1 MAIFDYSYND
11 FTGFTFNGK
20 HSSEFKVL
28 RTNDGGDRYQ
38 DILVP
43 DVSDNSEEVPGGVGE
58 YYFGSSF
65 GVREFSI
72 NIAYDELNEADK
84 RRLKKWLY
92 PDHSLHELIFDERP
106 YIKYWVKLSKAPEF
120 DELCFD
126 NKENGQRVYKGE
138 AKLDF
143 TAYMPYGMVVDK
155 KLDSEIYDKYNN
167 IDQWG
172 EASGLLAGTALR
184 PLDKFVKS
192 GKTWISRI
200 YNPGDFDTDWVASF
214 AHNTA
219 GVKFTLKSIPSESGA
234 TGKGAIDYEDTYTPD
249 TNHEWAIFINGKKYN
264 MKYEN
269 DSWYYTFNNI
279 EYHCSVSGSY
289 FINDYGE
296 TYKGYIYENVAFATY
311 NVQGLA
317 DTDEPFLIYL
327 TDGKHLNCFYVSL
340 VLDGIAYINH
350 TYWAYV
356 LFGDDY
362 YVNELSGGQS
372 VADSYNFSLYDGS
385 ELKNEFTLT
394 FPATL
399 YSNPNNIGEVETA
412 AVNDCEIKID
422 TQKQTI
428 NYRYKTDGTN
438 YTPWTGISGLITAGE
453 LFKLPQS
460 ELGAITQRIVITP
473 TSSEE
478 NFITDPTIEYT
489 YLYK

>member
-65 GVREFSI
+65 GVREFPI

-138 AKLDF
+138 AKLAF

-200 YNPGDFDTDWVASF
+200 YNPGDFDTDWTVSF
-214 AHNTA
+214 AHTVAGIKLVRSGTA
-219 GVKFTLKSIPSESGA
+219 LVDGP
-234 TGKGAIDYEDTYTPD
+234 GAIEEDGTISSTLNYV
-249 TNHEWAIFINGKKYN
+249 IFIDEKQYT
-264 MKYEN
+264 MTYEN
-269 DSWYYTFNNI
+269 SSWYYTINDI
-279 EYHCSVSGSY
+279 QYHCSVNKNY

-296 TYKGYIYENVAFATY
+296 TYKAYIYVENESSAKYELTGVLTAQTL
-311 NVQGLA
+311 V
-317 DTDEPFLIYL
+317 YL
-327 TDGKHLNCFYVSL
+327 QDGISIHCYYVSK
-340 VLDGIAYINH
+340 VEDGYAYISY
-350 TYWAYV
+350 TDWKGTSIPQYS
-356 LFGDDY
+356 D
-362 YVNELSGGQS
+362 ELSGGRS
-372 VADSYNFSLYDGS
+372 IADSYNFSLYDGS
-385 ELKNEFTLT
+385 ELKSEFTLT

-399 YSNPNNIGEVETA
+399 YSNLNNISEIETA
-412 AVNDCEIKID
+412 AANDCEIKID

-460 ELGAITQRIVITP
+460 ELGTITQRIVIIP

-478 NFITDPTIEYT
+478 NFIIDPIIEYT